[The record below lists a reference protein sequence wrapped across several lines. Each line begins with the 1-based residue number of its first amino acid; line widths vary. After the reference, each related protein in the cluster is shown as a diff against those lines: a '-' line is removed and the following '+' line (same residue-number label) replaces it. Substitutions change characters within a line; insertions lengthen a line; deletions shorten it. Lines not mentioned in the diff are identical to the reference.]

1 MSRKKFLVSLGSCT
15 WVALTAILPLGA
27 QAQSD
32 SSQLGIPDET
42 ALTIITRMSDTVAT
56 RIKVSSCED
65 TRELLN
71 DLRKSKGKSSNELSV
86 EGQLL
91 ASAQSQPKV
100 KEVVANRIGT
110 ALALKLMDC
119 DMLTPDT
126 LSTLF
131 DPK

>member
-1 MSRKKFLVSLGSCT
+1 MSRRKFLVSLGSCT
-15 WVALTAILPLGA
+15 WLTLTAVLPLGA
-27 QAQSD
+27 QAQSN
-32 SSQLGIPDET
+32 SAQLGIPDET
-42 ALTIITRMSDTVAT
+42 ALTIITRMSDTVAA
-56 RIKVSSCED
+56 RIKASSCED
-65 TRELLN
+65 TRALLN
-71 DLRKSKGKSSNELSV
+71 DLRKSKGQSRNELSV

-126 LSTLF
+126 LTTLF

>member
-1 MSRKKFLVSLGSCT
+1 MSRKKILVSLGSFT
-15 WVALTAILPLGA
+15 WVALTAVLPLGA

-91 ASAQSQPKV
+91 ATAQSQPKV

-126 LSTLF
+126 LTTLF